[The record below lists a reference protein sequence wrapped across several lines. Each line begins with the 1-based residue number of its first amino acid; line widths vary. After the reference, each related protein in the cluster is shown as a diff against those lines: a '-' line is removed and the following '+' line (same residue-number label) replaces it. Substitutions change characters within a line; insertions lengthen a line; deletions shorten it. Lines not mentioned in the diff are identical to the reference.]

1 MEAEDRRKELE
12 TALLSENPEET
23 FQMLQKKGA
32 LKKLLPEL
40 ENCVNVDQHHPKHH
54 LDVFGHTLAVV
65 AATQQ
70 DLVLRWA
77 ALLHDISK
85 PLTRTIDEHGIGHF
99 YGHNEKS
106 ADMARKILTELN
118 YPSEFI
124 DQVESLIHYHM
135 IRLHVH
141 TEKAVGRFTRK
152 LGTQGVEKL
161 IQLFRADKSAH
172 KHIVGEDIET
182 EFEKIYRRLYTE
194 TDEKNKG

>member
-1 MEAEDRRKELE
+1 METEARRKELE

-23 FQMLQKKGA
+23 FQMLQKQGA

-40 ENCVNVDQHHPKHH
+40 ENCVNFDQHHPKHH
-54 LDVFGHTLAVV
+54 LDVFEHTLAVV
-65 AATQQ
+65 AATPQ

-99 YGHNEKS
+99 YGHDEMS

-118 YPSEFI
+118 YPAEFI
-124 DQVESLIHYHM
+124 DQVNSLIHYHM

-152 LGTQGVEKL
+152 LGIDGVEKL
-161 IQLFRADKSAH
+161 IQLFKADRSAH
-172 KHIVGEDIET
+172 KQVDGEDIET
-182 EFEKIYRRLYTE
+182 EFEKIYRRLCSEADE
-194 TDEKNKG
+194 TDK